1 MHPTRII
8 NYFEEFSIEIS
19 MDFTPVSQQV
29 YKFIYQYNVLKEA
42 SGKQVA

>member
-1 MHPTRII
+1 
-8 NYFEEFSIEIS
+8 

-42 SGKQVA
+42 SGKQVAWTNLIGPFKLPPYEAN